1 MSNKK
6 YKKNKKNRL
15 PDNCLMEV
23 SGLSE
28 DGDLMAV
35 TVDPEDNPFGHKI
48 YLSGN
53 GKIKPALAEGDRFI
67 ARLSLRKDVWWAKPL
82 AIPSE

>member
-35 TVDPEDNPFGHKI
+35 TVDPEDNLSFRQWKNQTGSCRGGSFYCAFVAEKRCVVGKTFG
-48 YLSGN
+48 
-53 GKIKPALAEGDRFI
+53 AD
-67 ARLSLRKDVWWAKPL
+67 
-82 AIPSE
+82 

>member
-1 MSNKK
+1 
-6 YKKNKKNRL
+6 
-15 PDNCLMEV
+15 MEV
-23 SGLSE
+23 SGISE

-53 GKIKPALAEGDRFI
+53 GKIKPALAEGGSFYCTFVAEKRCVVGKTFGAD
-67 ARLSLRKDVWWAKPL
+67 
-82 AIPSE
+82 